1 MLVYKIRKACIPPK
15 MRFLERRYG
24 PEIDREMEFMK
35 IKIEQNL
42 NIEDLKKGK
51 PEINPAFS
59 F

>member
-1 MLVYKIRKACIPPK
+1 